1 MFLDTLMTHSHEMSH
16 YYPEHE
22 ILIWNI
28 NEILKVKKDKV
39 FGYSSIKKKF
49 NYKKFEFL

>member
-1 MFLDTLMTHSHEMSH
+1 MFLDTLMTYLYEMPH

-28 NEILKVKKDKV
+28 NGILKVKKDKE
-39 FGYSSIKKKF
+39 FGCFSI
-49 NYKKFEFL
+49 